1 MTVVELAAIIAAVL
15 IAAAAAFQVALA
27 LGAPLGEAT
36 MGGRAPTVNGVLTPP
51 FRVVAVLSAI
61 TLLIGAWVVLARAG
75 VAGAGFLGRDL
86 LGWITWATVAFLALN
101 TLSNLSGRHPLERWG
116 MSSLT
121 LVVGLLIGY
130 VALNAP

>member
-27 LGAPLGEAT
+27 LGVPLGGAT

-75 VAGAGFLGRDL
+75 VVDAGFLGRDL
-86 LGWITWATVAFLALN
+86 LGWIAWATVAFLALN

-121 LVVGLLIGY
+121 LVVALLIGY